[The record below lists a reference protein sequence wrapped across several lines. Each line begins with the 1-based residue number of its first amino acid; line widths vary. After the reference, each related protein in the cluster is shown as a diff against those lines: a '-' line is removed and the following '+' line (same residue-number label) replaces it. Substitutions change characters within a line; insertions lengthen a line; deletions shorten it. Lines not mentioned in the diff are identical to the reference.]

1 MQHISQK
8 KFLLQADYVATLRPL
23 LPPQAFLPDRSKI
36 WILLINLA
44 ILILGWT
51 MARHLDQW
59 SWQWIWLYLPF
70 TLVMGNSVV
79 ALLFSTHDLM
89 HTSAIRRPRIK
100 QLLSLV
106 GLTLLWMPPTM
117 WKAVHNREH
126 HRKTNSL
133 QDPDRNYLH
142 SQPFSWGKW
151 IQNLFVPSS
160 EVHPILLTIGMTQA
174 WGIHAFRNLSSVLL
188 FVDGTAQH
196 PPAAFKVS
204 PKERLNI
211 TYELLVI
218 AALHFSIIA
227 YIGLNPAGLILG
239 YFLPIWIGYAGVMFY
254 IYTNHMIS
262 SLNPVNDPLANSLS
276 LRVPRLLDKLH
287 FNFSYHTEHHVFP
300 GINSDYYPI
309 IQRLLQKLYPD
320 RYNLMNAS
328 EAWRTM
334 LRTPRHYLNETVFT
348 DWKGEK
354 KVDCP
359 LPRPL
364 G

>member
-1 MQHISQK
+1 MQTASPK
-8 KFLLQADYVATLRPL
+8 KFLLQAEYSATLRPL
-23 LPPQAFLPDRSKI
+23 LPPQAFLPDRSKT

-44 ILILGWT
+44 ILVLGWT
-51 MARHLDQW
+51 MARQLDQW
-59 SWQWIWLYLPF
+59 GWQWIWLYLPF
-70 TLVMGNSVV
+70 SLVMGNSVV

-89 HTSAIRRPRIK
+89 HTSAIRSPRIK
-100 QLLSLV
+100 QLLSLA

-188 FVDGTAQH
+188 FVDGSAQH

-204 PKERLNI
+204 QKERRNI
-211 TYELLVI
+211 TFELV
-218 AALHFSIIA
+218 AVATLHVAIVA
-227 YIGLNPAGLILG
+227 YIGLRPAALILG
-239 YFLPIWIGYAGVMFY
+239 YFLPIWIGYTGVMFY

-262 SLNPVNDPLANSLS
+262 CLTPVNDPLANTLS
-276 LRVPRLLDKLH
+276 LRVPNFIDKLH

-300 GINSDYYPI
+300 SINSDYYPLV
-309 IQRLLQKLYPD
+309 QRLLQELYPD
-320 RYNLMNAS
+320 RYNLMGAL
-328 EAWRTM
+328 EAWQIM
-334 LRTPRHYLNETVFT
+334 LRTPRYYLNETVFT
-348 DWKGEK
+348 DWKGERI
-354 KVDCP
+354 VDCP

-364 G
+364 E